1 MKRSMWFFGL
11 LLAVAGL
18 SSFRTADIAVSRPD
32 RAQRRSLAKLE
43 RSYEYIRKM
52 YVDSVDMAP
61 LVEEAIRSMVQQLDP
76 HTEYASAAEM
86 AEFWSLYR
94 GKFGGIGIQT
104 QWIRDSLVV
113 TSLLSGG
120 AAEEAGIRPD
130 DRIVRVDGRAVKE
143 IPASELISAMRGDA
157 GSKVKILVIRRG
169 IRLPILYEI
178 VRREIPVPSVEL
190 AYRVD
195 SAVGYIRLIRFG
207 QTTMREVQRAYEEL
221 DRPKELILDLRGN
234 GGGLLDQAI
243 ALSGFFL
250 PKGSRIVSTE
260 GRSVPSVVHSARRNP
275 VFPAEGRL
283 VVLIDE
289 RSASA
294 SEIFAG
300 AIQDNDR
307 GTIIGRR
314 TYGKGLVQQPIEFRD
329 GSMIRLTIARYYTPS
344 GRCIQKPYE
353 KGHGEEYE
361 NDLIERYERGEFFSQ
376 DSIKQSGPQ
385 FKTRLGRTVYGSGGI
400 MPDIFVPEDTSDVT
414 SYYKEALISGLIYQY
429 AFNFADSHRQEL
441 NELETNEELVRYLD
455 RQNIVGKFADFA
467 QHRGLRRRNLM
478 LYKSRKL
485 FRKSLYASIIN
496 NVKETEQFYE
506 FINSD
511 DAVVELSLIHI

>member
-294 SEIFAG
+294 SEIVSG
-300 AIQDNDR
+300 ALQDWDR
-307 GTIIGRR
+307 AIIVGRAASEKDWCSGNICFR
-314 TYGKGLVQQPIEFRD
+314 TGRLCVWSSPAI
-329 GSMIRLTIARYYTPS
+329 IRLRAGKFNVLTSKAGIARLTELT
-344 GRCIQKPYE
+344 RCP
-353 KGHGEEYE
+353 
-361 NDLIERYERGEFFSQ
+361 
-376 DSIKQSGPQ
+376 
-385 FKTRLGRTVYGSGGI
+385 TR
-400 MPDIFVPEDTSDVT
+400 F
-414 SYYKEALISGLIYQY
+414 
-429 AFNFADSHRQEL
+429 
-441 NELETNEELVRYLD
+441 
-455 RQNIVGKFADFA
+455 
-467 QHRGLRRRNLM
+467 RRRPTGH
-478 LYKSRKL
+478 SARAGR
-485 FRKSLYASIIN
+485 F
-496 NVKETEQFYE
+496 T
-506 FINSD
+506 
-511 DAVVELSLIHI
+511 AVEA

>member
-283 VVLIDE
+283 CRTDRRTVGIGQRNRE
-289 RSASA
+289 RSAAGLGPRDNRRAPQLRKRIGAAAISA
-294 SEIFAG
+294 SGRVGFA
-300 AIQDNDR
+300 
-307 GTIIGRR
+307 
-314 TYGKGLVQQPIEFRD
+314 
-329 GSMIRLTIARYYTPS
+329 S
-344 GRCIQKPYE
+344 GHRP
-353 KGHGEEYE
+353 
-361 NDLIERYERGEFFSQ
+361 LS
-376 DSIKQSGPQ
+376 
-385 FKTRLGRTVYGSGGI
+385 
-400 MPDIFVPEDTSDVT
+400 
-414 SYYKEALISGLIYQY
+414 Y
-429 AFNFADSHRQEL
+429 AFGPGNSTSLRQRRGSHGLPNSLAARHDSVAGLPDTPHGP
-441 NELETNEELVRYLD
+441 D
-455 RQNIVGKFADFA
+455 
-467 QHRGLRRRNLM
+467 GLRRWRHSARRVRNTG
-478 LYKSRKL
+478 YG
-485 FRKSLYASIIN
+485 AGI
-496 NVKETEQFYE
+496 
-506 FINSD
+506 
-511 DAVVELSLIHI
+511 LSERPAAEKYLS

>member
-1 MKRSMWFFGL
+1 MWFFGL

-130 DRIVRVDGRAVKE
+130 DRIVRVDGRA
-143 IPASELISAMRGDA
+143 
-157 GSKVKILVIRRG
+157 
-169 IRLPILYEI
+169 
-178 VRREIPVPSVEL
+178 
-190 AYRVD
+190 
-195 SAVGYIRLIRFG
+195 GYIRLIRFG

-294 SEIFAG
+294 SEIVSG
-300 AIQDNDR
+300 ALQDWDR
-307 GTIIGRR
+307 AIIVGRR
-314 TYGKGLVQQPIEFRD
+314 SFGKGLVQRQYLLPD
-329 GSMIRLTIARYYTPS
+329 GSALRLVIARYHTPS
-344 GRCIQKPYE
+344 GREIQRPYV
-353 KGHGEEYE
+353 KGGDRTAYRTHSLPDTIPSPAYRT
-361 NDLIERYERGEFFSQ
+361 LR
-376 DSIKQSGPQ
+376 
-385 FKTRLGRTVYGSGGI
+385 TGRTVYGGGGI
-400 MPDIFVPEDTSDVT
+400 APDVCVIQDTVQASYLNALLRKNIFPEFMQHYLDRTRAALERDYPEFASFEERFEVPDEM
-414 SYYKEALISGLIYQY
+414 Y
-429 AFNFADSHRQEL
+429 
-441 NELETNEELVRYLD
+441 EELVGLGLEQGVTPPAEDSDVEAGTRRLLKALLAERLFD
-455 RQNIVGKFADFA
+455 REALLRILHARDDADFIRALNLLKNWEAEGLPLLEA
-467 QHRGLRRRNLM
+467 QHER
-478 LYKSRKL
+478 
-485 FRKSLYASIIN
+485 
-496 NVKETEQFYE
+496 Q
-506 FINSD
+506 
-511 DAVVELSLIHI
+511 

>member
-130 DRIVRVDGRAVKE
+130 DRIVRVDGRTVKE
-143 IPASELISAMRGDA
+143 IPASELISVMRGDA

-169 IRLPILYEI
+169 VCQPILYEI
-178 VRREIPVPSVEL
+178 VRREIPLPSVEL

-195 SAVGYIRLIRFG
+195 SAVGYIKLIRFG

-283 VVLIDE
+283 IVLIDE

-294 SEIFAG
+294 SEIVSG
-300 AIQDNDR
+300 ALQDWDR
-307 GTIIGRR
+307 AVIVGRR
-314 TYGKGLVQQPIEFRD
+314 SFGKGLVQRQYLLPD
-329 GSMIRLTIARYYTPS
+329 GS
-344 GRCIQKPYE
+344 
-353 KGHGEEYE
+353 
-361 NDLIERYERGEFFSQ
+361 
-376 DSIKQSGPQ
+376 
-385 FKTRLGRTVYGSGGI
+385 
-400 MPDIFVPEDTSDVT
+400 
-414 SYYKEALISGLIYQY
+414 ALRRPLSY
-429 AFNFADSHRQEL
+429 AFGPGNSTSLRQRRGSHGLPNSSAARHDSVAGLPDTPHGP
-441 NELETNEELVRYLD
+441 D
-455 RQNIVGKFADFA
+455 S
-467 QHRGLRRRNLM
+467 LRRRRHSARRVRNTG
-478 LYKSRKL
+478 YG
-485 FRKSLYASIIN
+485 AGI
-496 NVKETEQFYE
+496 
-506 FINSD
+506 
-511 DAVVELSLIHI
+511 LSERPAAEKYLS

>member
-169 IRLPILYEI
+169 VCQPILYEI
-178 VRREIPVPSVEL
+178 VRREIPLPSVEL

-195 SAVGYIRLIRFG
+195 SAVGYIKLIRFG

-250 PKGSRIVSTE
+250 PKGSWIVSTE

-283 VVLIDE
+283 IVLIDE

-294 SEIFAG
+294 SEEPP
-300 AIQDNDR
+300 N
-307 GTIIGRR
+307 
-314 TYGKGLVQQPIEFRD
+314 
-329 GSMIRLTIARYYTPS
+329 
-344 GRCIQKPYE
+344 
-353 KGHGEEYE
+353 
-361 NDLIERYERGEFFSQ
+361 
-376 DSIKQSGPQ
+376 
-385 FKTRLGRTVYGSGGI
+385 FKTRITYLPVTKRPVPGGYGPLKFLNLLSVTQQPAPKPRKVVPVII
-400 MPDIFVPEDTSDVT
+400 MVVVRMVTDSMLKIEPDNSKHDSYTGLTSVLSISSWRPRARERSLHSRCSRLRSRCASMDTLDIAHLCSFSSSST
-414 SYYKEALISGLIYQY
+414 ASFARISAIL
-429 AFNFADSHRQEL
+429 ACKA
-441 NELETNEELVRYLD
+441 
-455 RQNIVGKFADFA
+455 
-467 QHRGLRRRNLM
+467 
-478 LYKSRKL
+478 
-485 FRKSLYASIIN
+485 
-496 NVKETEQFYE
+496 
-506 FINSD
+506 
-511 DAVVELSLIHI
+511 

>member
-130 DRIVRVDGRAVKE
+130 DRIVRVDGRTVKE
-143 IPASELISAMRGDA
+143 IPASELISVMRGDA

-178 VRREIPVPSVEL
+178 VRREKTGQS
-190 AYRVD
+190 D
-195 SAVGYIRLIRFG
+195 RLI
-207 QTTMREVQRAYEEL
+207 QQSS
-221 DRPKELILDLRGN
+221 
-234 GGGLLDQAI
+234 AI
-243 ALSGFFL
+243 APKIENQLLRTIQFFVSPLHLSQ
-250 PKGSRIVSTE
+250 
-260 GRSVPSVVHSARRNP
+260 
-275 VFPAEGRL
+275 GRL
-283 VVLIDE
+283 TETD
-289 RSASA
+289 
-294 SEIFAG
+294 
-300 AIQDNDR
+300 
-307 GTIIGRR
+307 
-314 TYGKGLVQQPIEFRD
+314 
-329 GSMIRLTIARYYTPS
+329 
-344 GRCIQKPYE
+344 
-353 KGHGEEYE
+353 
-361 NDLIERYERGEFFSQ
+361 
-376 DSIKQSGPQ
+376 Q
-385 FKTRLGRTVYGSGGI
+385 F
-400 MPDIFVPEDTSDVT
+400 DV
-414 SYYKEALISGLIYQY
+414 
-429 AFNFADSHRQEL
+429 SHRRIDPVGQFDGG
-441 NELETNEELVRYLD
+441 D
-455 RQNIVGKFADFA
+455 RNFP
-467 QHRGLRRRNLM
+467 
-478 LYKSRKL
+478 
-485 FRKSLYASIIN
+485 
-496 NVKETEQFYE
+496 
-506 FINSD
+506 SD
-511 DAVVELSLIHI
+511 DFV

>member
-294 SEIFAG
+294 SEIVSG
-300 AIQDNDR
+300 ALQDWDR
-307 GTIIGRR
+307 AIIVGRR
-314 TYGKGLVQQPIEFRD
+314 SFGKGLVQRQYLLPD
-329 GSMIRLTIARYYTPS
+329 GSALRLVIARYHTPS
-344 GRCIQKPYE
+344 GRDRTAYRTHSLPDTIPSPAYRT
-353 KGHGEEYE
+353 
-361 NDLIERYERGEFFSQ
+361 LR
-376 DSIKQSGPQ
+376 
-385 FKTRLGRTVYGSGGI
+385 TGRTVYGGGGI
-400 MPDIFVPEDTSDVT
+400 APDVCVIQDTVQASYLNALLRKNIFPEFM
-414 SYYKEALISGLIYQY
+414 Q
-429 AFNFADSHRQEL
+429 H
-441 NELETNEELVRYLD
+441 YLD
-455 RQNIVGKFADFA
+455 RTRAALERDYPEFASFEERFEVPDEMYEELIGLGLEQGVTPPAEDSDVEAGTRRLLKALLAERLFDREALLRILHARDDADFIRALNLLKNWEAEGLPLLEA
-467 QHRGLRRRNLM
+467 QHER
-478 LYKSRKL
+478 
-485 FRKSLYASIIN
+485 
-496 NVKETEQFYE
+496 Q
-506 FINSD
+506 
-511 DAVVELSLIHI
+511 

>member
-1 MKRSMWFFGL
+1 
-11 LLAVAGL
+11 
-18 SSFRTADIAVSRPD
+18 
-32 RAQRRSLAKLE
+32 
-43 RSYEYIRKM
+43 M

-130 DRIVRVDGRAVKE
+130 DRIVRVDGRTVKE
-143 IPASELISAMRGDA
+143 IPASELISVMRGDA

-195 SAVGYIRLIRFG
+195 SAVGYIKLIRFG
-207 QTTMREVQRAYEEL
+207 QTTPARGAAGLRRTGSSEG
-221 DRPKELILDLRGN
+221 LILDLRGN

-260 GRSVPSVVHSARRNP
+260 GRSVPSVVHSVRRNP

-294 SEIFAG
+294 SEIVCG
-300 AIQDNDR
+300 ALQDWDR
-307 GTIIGRR
+307 AIIVGRR
-314 TYGKGLVQQPIEFRD
+314 SSEKGWRNGVPASGRSALRLV
-329 GSMIRLTIARYYTPS
+329 IARYHTPF
-344 GRCIQKPYE
+344 REIQRPYV
-353 KGHGEEYE
+353 KGGDRICLPNSLAARHDSVAGLPDTPHGP
-361 NDLIERYERGEFFSQ
+361 
-376 DSIKQSGPQ
+376 DS
-385 FKTRLGRTVYGSGGI
+385 
-400 MPDIFVPEDTSDVT
+400 
-414 SYYKEALISGLIYQY
+414 
-429 AFNFADSHRQEL
+429 
-441 NELETNEELVRYLD
+441 
-455 RQNIVGKFADFA
+455 
-467 QHRGLRRRNLM
+467 LRRRRHSARRVRTG
-478 LYKSRKL
+478 YG
-485 FRKSLYASIIN
+485 AGI
-496 NVKETEQFYE
+496 
-506 FINSD
+506 
-511 DAVVELSLIHI
+511 LSERPAAEKYLS

>member
-130 DRIVRVDGRAVKE
+130 DRIVRVDGRTVKE
-143 IPASELISAMRGDA
+143 IPASELISVMRGDA

-169 IRLPILYEI
+169 VCQPILYEI
-178 VRREIPVPSVEL
+178 VRREIPLPSVEL

-195 SAVGYIRLIRFG
+195 SAVGYIKLIRFG

-283 VVLIDE
+283 IVLIDE

-294 SEIFAG
+294 SEIVSG
-300 AIQDNDR
+300 APQLRKRVGAAPISASGR
-307 GTIIGRR
+307 VGPASGRR
-314 TYGKGLVQQPIEFRD
+314 PL
-329 GSMIRLTIARYYTPS
+329 S
-344 GRCIQKPYE
+344 
-353 KGHGEEYE
+353 
-361 NDLIERYERGEFFSQ
+361 
-376 DSIKQSGPQ
+376 
-385 FKTRLGRTVYGSGGI
+385 
-400 MPDIFVPEDTSDVT
+400 
-414 SYYKEALISGLIYQY
+414 Y
-429 AFNFADSHRQEL
+429 AFGPGNSTSLRQRRGSHGLPNSSAARHDSVAGLPDTPHGP
-441 NELETNEELVRYLD
+441 D
-455 RQNIVGKFADFA
+455 S
-467 QHRGLRRRNLM
+467 LRRRRHSARRVRNTG
-478 LYKSRKL
+478 YG
-485 FRKSLYASIIN
+485 AGI
-496 NVKETEQFYE
+496 
-506 FINSD
+506 
-511 DAVVELSLIHI
+511 LSERPAAEKYLS

>member
-1 MKRSMWFFGL
+1 MWFFGL

-130 DRIVRVDGRAVKE
+130 DRIVRVDGRTVKE
-143 IPASELISAMRGDA
+143 IPASELISVMRGDA

-169 IRLPILYEI
+169 VCQL
-178 VRREIPVPSVEL
+178 PSVEL

-195 SAVGYIRLIRFG
+195 SAVGYIKLIRFG

-250 PKGSRIVSTE
+250 PKGSRTV
-260 GRSVPSVVHSARRNP
+260 RSPFRPPESGIS
-275 VFPAEGRL
+275 
-283 VVLIDE
+283 
-289 RSASA
+289 
-294 SEIFAG
+294 
-300 AIQDNDR
+300 
-307 GTIIGRR
+307 GRR
-314 TYGKGLVQQPIEFRD
+314 AAHRPDR
-329 GSMIRLTIARYYTPS
+329 
-344 GRCIQKPYE
+344 
-353 KGHGEEYE
+353 
-361 NDLIERYERGEFFSQ
+361 
-376 DSIKQSGPQ
+376 
-385 FKTRLGRTVYGSGGI
+385 RTVG
-400 MPDIFVPEDTSDVT
+400 
-414 SYYKEALISGLIYQY
+414 
-429 AFNFADSHRQEL
+429 
-441 NELETNEELVRYLD
+441 
-455 RQNIVGKFADFA
+455 VG
-467 QHRGLRRRNLM
+467 Q
-478 LYKSRKL
+478 
-485 FRKSLYASIIN
+485 
-496 NVKETEQFYE
+496 
-506 FINSD
+506 
-511 DAVVELSLIHI
+511 